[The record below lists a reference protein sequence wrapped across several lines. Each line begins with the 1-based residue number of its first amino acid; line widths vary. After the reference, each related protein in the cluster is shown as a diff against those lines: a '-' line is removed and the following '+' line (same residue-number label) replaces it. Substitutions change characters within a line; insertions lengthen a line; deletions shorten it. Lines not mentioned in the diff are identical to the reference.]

1 MGVGWGSVAFFRERL
16 AAAEGVGSS
25 SSMGKGTLSEGV
37 WRPFLDFFMGG
48 GGE

>member
-1 MGVGWGSVAFFRERL
+1 MGWGRVAFFRERL

-25 SSMGKGTLSEGV
+25 SSMGKGE

-48 GGE
+48 GEE